1 MSVPHITAARH
12 HQGNAAS
19 PRSMMLPP
27 HAPLSVRSGTECANA
42 RSATPS
48 TPGTP
53 SSGRASVEG
62 LPGTYRSAV

>member
-1 MSVPHITAARH
+1 MSVPRIAAARRLN
-12 HQGNAAS
+12 GDPAS

-27 HAPLSVRSGTECANA
+27 QAPLSVRSGTECANA

-62 LPGTYRSAV
+62 LPGTYSENL